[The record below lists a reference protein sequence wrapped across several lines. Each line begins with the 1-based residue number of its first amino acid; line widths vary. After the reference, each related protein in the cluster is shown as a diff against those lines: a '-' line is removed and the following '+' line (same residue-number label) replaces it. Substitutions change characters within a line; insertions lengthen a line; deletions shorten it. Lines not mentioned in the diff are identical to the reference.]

1 MLLLHRKLFQK
12 TKGGGRYGTSL
23 PGSFSPW
30 FLKKNKTHLILLTD
44 QIWVFVCFYFSGIWY
59 LANVYC
65 NNWANL
71 KKLFVSYHP
80 HHKKKVTRATGK
92 TFFFTWFKLNITFS
106 FKCYL
111 HHNCNINLNWNNTQL
126 YSSAKPLYNV
136 SSSVFWFVNFCFL
149 PFLCRTSVQK
159 WKKIW
164 FCYVHKLI
172 GKKEMFT
179 KISKCL
185 FQNLFIGAAAQ
196 TRAVYKNHEILITLK
211 RCITLSFTFL
221 DKVSIVLWLLCLR
234 KHFSFIWRQCK

>member
-71 KKLFVSYHP
+71 KKLFVSYHL

-111 HHNCNINLNWNNTQL
+111 HHNCNINLNWNNAQF
-126 YSSAKPLYNV
+126 YGSAGH
-136 SSSVFWFVNFCFL
+136 
-149 PFLCRTSVQK
+149 
-159 WKKIW
+159 KI
-164 FCYVHKLI
+164 L
-172 GKKEMFT
+172 
-179 KISKCL
+179 L
-185 FQNLFIGAAAQ
+185 
-196 TRAVYKNHEILITLK
+196 TLK
-211 RCITLSFTFL
+211 RCITLSLKFL

-234 KHFSFIWRQCK
+234 KHFSFIWRQYK